1 MTFDDISIFFISIVY
16 YVKKYDRHIPEH
28 RNKRQKTNNNEM
40 NLHISNENIG
50 NFFFCFL
57 FIYYILRYI
66 IIVVLIYFFFF
77 YKFKHIVFVSIIL
90 NHYRTYTIK
99 WYPNFF

>member
-50 NFFFCFL
+50 NFFFL
-57 FIYYILRYI
+57 FFIHILYIEIYNHCGINL
-66 IIVVLIYFFFF
+66 FFFF
-77 YKFKHIVFVSIIL
+77 L
-90 NHYRTYTIK
+90 
-99 WYPNFF
+99 